1 LKAAQNRFSQRGFVL
16 INTTLFARID
26 FGRFEPV
33 HQPTFESF
41 WVFMWGAVVLAL
53 IGLWLWMRERGLRKE
68 VEIKLSFAEGQN
80 GRIPALEEALKQKEQ
95 ESSSL
100 RLENR
105 IAEEKLQILLTAEE
119 QLKNVFRALSS
130 EALEKNNRSFLELAK
145 TSLETFQQA
154 AKGDLDKRQTAIAEL
169 LGPVKESLLKLDT
182 GIRHIEKERKG
193 DQESLKEQ
201 VRFLI
206 ENEKQL
212 KQETSNLVKALR
224 TPLARG
230 RWGEIQLRRVVELA
244 GMVNQCDFFEQQQ
257 VVHEDGRLRPD
268 LIVRLPGGRQVIVD
282 SKVPLEAY
290 LEAIHTDDQALHAQR
305 LKDHAR
311 QVKSHI
317 TALGKKAYWEY
328 FQPTPE
334 FVVLFLPAETFF
346 SAALEYDPSLIE
358 YGAEQNVILAT
369 PTTLIALLRA
379 VAYGWSQ
386 ENLNRRVET
395 LHELG
400 QDLYKRLGDMTS
412 HFAKMGRGLAGA
424 VESYNK
430 GIGSLESRVLVT
442 ARKFKEVGIAPGVVD
457 IETIEPIEK
466 ITRELPLSSS

>member
-1 LKAAQNRFSQRGFVL
+1 
-16 INTTLFARID
+16 
-26 FGRFEPV
+26 
-33 HQPTFESF
+33 
-41 WVFMWGAVVLAL
+41 
-53 IGLWLWMRERGLRKE
+53 MRERALRKE
-68 VEIKLSFAEGQN
+68 AEIKLSFVQEQN
-80 GRIPALEEALKQKEQ
+80 GKIPLLEAALRKKEQ
-95 ESSSL
+95 EFAAL
-100 RLENR
+100 HTENR
-105 IAEEKLQILLTAEE
+105 VVEEKLHMLLSAEE
-119 QLKNVFRALSS
+119 QLKNVFRSLSS

-145 TSLETFQQA
+145 TSLATFQEV

-169 LGPVKESLLKLDT
+169 LTPVKESLLKLDT

-201 VRFLI
+201 VRALV

-244 GMVNQCDFFEQQQ
+244 GMLNQCDFFEQQQ
-257 VVHEDGRLRPD
+257 TTHEEGRVRPD

-290 LEAIHTDDQALHAQR
+290 LEAIHTDDHALRTQR
-305 LKDHAR
+305 FKDHAR

-379 VAYGWSQ
+379 VAYGWRQ
-386 ENLNRRVET
+386 ENLSRQVET

-400 QDLYKRLGDMTS
+400 QDLYKRLGDMSS

-430 GIGSLESRVLVT
+430 GVGSLESRVLVT
-442 ARKFKEVGIAPGVVD
+442 ARKFKDVGIAPGLVD
-457 IETIEPIEK
+457 IEVVEPIEK
-466 ITRELPLSSS
+466 ITRELQISQTQDE